1 MSGKITGGIIRLV
14 LDCLKP
20 HKPLLPDLAVK
31 ISEIPGVSGVNI
43 SLVEIDAKT
52 ESIKITI
59 EGNNLDYELIR
70 DTLKKY
76 GTVIHS
82 IDQVVAGKV
91 MVEEVKIKSD
101 EV

>member
-1 MSGKITGGIIRLV
+1 MTEKVERGIIRLV

-20 HKPLLPDLAVK
+20 HKPLLPDLALK
-31 ISEIPGVSGVNI
+31 ISELPGVSGVNI
-43 SLVEIDAKT
+43 SLIEIDAKT

-59 EGNNLDYELIR
+59 EGTNLNYELIR

-82 IDQVVAGKV
+82 IDQVVAGSV
-91 MVEEVKIKSD
+91 IVEEVTIKA
-101 EV
+101 EEE